1 MSSTTVAFFVS
12 FVALLGTPVLAPV
25 SAWLLARQRLVV
37 QRRSFQLLL
46 SGLACVATS
55 LWFGV
60 ATSLYEAN
68 AVLLGIAYL
77 AFSVVAISAFRLRPR
92 LLGFSLG
99 TVASLLLL
107 ASLLLGT
114 VGALGV
120 AFVVGDT
127 VPIHSELVEPN
138 LKCYVTSFGNAT
150 TPTGGYNVV
159 LKRQL
164 PVARVLEYA
173 LSREKFE
180 SPSFGPR
187 EACLRAR
194 NARAG

>member
-12 FVALLGTPVLAPV
+12 FTALLGTPVLAPV
-25 SAWLLARQRLVV
+25 SAWLLARQRSVV
-37 QRRSFQLLL
+37 QRRSFELLL
-46 SGLACVATS
+46 AGLGCVATA
-55 LWFGV
+55 LWLGV

-68 AVLLGIAYL
+68 AILLGLAYL

-92 LLGFSLG
+92 LLGYSLG

-107 ASLLLGT
+107 VSLPIGT
-114 VGALGV
+114 FGALGV
-120 AFVVGDT
+120 TFVVGDT
-127 VPIHSELVEPN
+127 VPIYSELTEPD

-150 TPTGGYNVV
+150 TSTGGYNVV

-164 PVARVLEYA
+164 PVTSVLEYA
-173 LSREKFE
+173 ASRQQFD
-180 SPSFGPR
+180 SPSFEPR

>member
-1 MSSTTVAFFVS
+1 MSSTTLAFLVS
-12 FVALLGTPVLAPV
+12 FTALLGTPVLAPV
-25 SAWLLARQRLVV
+25 SAWLLARQHSVV

-46 SGLACVATS
+46 GGLGCVATA

-68 AVLLGIAYL
+68 AVLLGLAYL
-77 AFSVVAISAFRLRPR
+77 AFGVVAISAFRLRPR

-99 TVASLLLL
+99 SVASLLLL
-107 ASLLLGT
+107 ASLFLGT

-127 VPIHSELVEPN
+127 VPIHSELIEPN

-150 TPTGGYNVV
+150 TSTGGYNVV
-159 LKRQL
+159 LKRKL
-164 PVARVLEYA
+164 LLAPVFEYIV
-173 LSREKFE
+173 SREQFVN
-180 SPSFGPR
+180 PSFEPR
-187 EACLRAR
+187 EACMRAR